1 MVPPFP
7 LSCNTHTQTH
17 TLSVGRCG
25 DKQEADHSGPDCL
38 IISATT
44 RHPGLVTHPA
54 VIHPLWGSHKSPR
67 APQHT
72 PSTWLGLTLP
82 APPPPLSLWLPGSLL
97 LSRRWR
103 EPLFFPLAHFQSL
116 SFSSAEKQGLFFN
129 PPPIRL
135 LRLFICFSER
145 RVLPACS
152 GTESGPKFVPFP
164 ELDPNKARCLRFSR
178 KLGDKLVIVLFFSD
192 SGKILRRVMEKCQP
206 ALFVFWKARNS

>member
-1 MVPPFP
+1 MNHFVKMCEFCLSLIPRSVMVPPFP

-82 APPPPLSLWLPGSLL
+82 APPPPPLSLASWQPAPEPEVKRASVFP
-97 LSRRWR
+97 SR
-103 EPLFFPLAHFQSL
+103 
-116 SFSSAEKQGLFFN
+116 
-129 PPPIRL
+129 
-135 LRLFICFSER
+135 
-145 RVLPACS
+145 
-152 GTESGPKFVPFP
+152 TFP
-164 ELDPNKARCLRFSR
+164 EPFILIRR
-178 KLGDKLVIVLFFSD
+178 KTRAIF
-192 SGKILRRVMEKCQP
+192 
-206 ALFVFWKARNS
+206 